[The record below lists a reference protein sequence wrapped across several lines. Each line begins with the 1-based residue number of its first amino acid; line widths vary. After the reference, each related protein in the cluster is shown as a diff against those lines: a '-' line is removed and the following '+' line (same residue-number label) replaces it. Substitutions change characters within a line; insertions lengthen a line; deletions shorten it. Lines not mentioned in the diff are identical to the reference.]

1 MAAISGPCAQVRGP
15 GLDVEIE
22 SLHHLLDEP
31 PDRVRRRWYAPV
43 TWMTRRWAQW
53 VFNFAVLTAIVLLL
67 AGMGWLFAQA
77 IESGSAFLGAVLA
90 SGATV
95 GAVVLGRFH
104 ERRKEAEATRRRELG
119 SLYEGMVGSVT
130 GQPFTDR
137 KREKMIVD
145 FMRKTIVYASPGV
158 IKAFRHWRENLPDD
172 DATFAEQRA
181 SMVR

>member
-1 MAAISGPCAQVRGP
+1 
-15 GLDVEIE
+15 
-22 SLHHLLDEP
+22 
-31 PDRVRRRWYAPV
+31 
-43 TWMTRRWAQW
+43 MTRRWAQW

-145 FMRKTIVYASPGV
+145 FMRKTIVYASP
-158 IKAFRHWRENLPDD
+158 A
-172 DATFAEQRA
+172 
-181 SMVR
+181 